1 MKFPPEFNEKVDLK
15 KVKFDLIKSWIAKR
29 IGELLGFEDDVVIN
43 FVISSLEAEV
53 MRNLHSH
60 SLLTFLVR
68 LHQSTTHSRML
79 CIRDLTYW
87 CYDVSECD

>member
-15 KVKFDLIKSWIAKR
+15 KVKFDLIKSWISKR

-53 MRNLHSH
+53 TRNSD
-60 SLLTFLVR
+60 SPSPCFV
-68 LHQSTTHSRML
+68 
-79 CIRDLTYW
+79 
-87 CYDVSECD
+87 